1 MTPPSLSSL
10 KIESL
15 RGAATQF
22 ELPFE
27 KNKKLI
33 IIYGENGTGKSTVCD
48 AFDLLGN
55 GKVGSLDTRGLGIT
69 RKYWPTVGKTAADV
83 KVTLTTSGG
92 DCCVSLGKVD
102 VVVSNP
108 SLRPQVAVL
117 RRAQILGLIEA
128 KPADRYK
135 EISRFVDVS
144 GVEESETALRKL
156 ISDKTRENE
165 IAVARVGENHSEIHR
180 FWRESGTAIKGTDA
194 LAWAKQEVQR
204 DRSQLAE
211 RKNILGQLIT
221 LWDALL
227 VHPQKVAALQ
237 NQLET
242 NEAELGTSQ
251 ASLTKL
257 QESVAGDYLEVLDL
271 LKAAQLHLHKHP
283 NLDACPLCGSSEY
296 AEGLAEKV
304 NKRIESQGL
313 YGQLEQAKLNIAEK
327 ETAVLQTRQRLD
339 DAKASAQ
346 QDAQAL
352 QDYSEGS
359 DIPSDLVM
367 PSFPL
372 PTDTAKWSEWQ
383 ITHQSEKDTWSNSAE
398 ALIEDSRFIATL
410 SASLNVLEQNES
422 AAKDFDTL
430 LPRLKKTL
438 ELVEAE
444 RKKFTDTVLATISAR
459 VGELY
464 EAVHPGEGLNK
475 IGLALDSAKRASLEI
490 TTEFGGKLDT
500 PPQAYFSD
508 SHLDTLGLCVF
519 LALAE
524 RDSPESKI
532 LVLDDVLGSVDEP
545 HVDRVIEM
553 IYDVTA
559 KFRHCLVTTHYGPW
573 RHKYRWGW
581 LKNGQCQFLELT
593 RWSLSKGISHSRSV
607 PEAERLRGLLKDSS
621 PDHQAI
627 CAKAGVILEAVL
639 DFLTQLY
646 ECSVPRRPG
655 SNYTLGD
662 LLPAIDGKLKKALRV
677 EHRMENGSGVVTYA
691 EKFLDSHIT
700 EIARIA
706 QVRNVA
712 GCHFNALSFDLL
724 DSDSIAFG
732 TEVLALTDALIDHD
746 IGWPRNGKSG
756 SYWATT
762 GETRR
767 LHPLKK
773 PN

>member
-1 MTPPSLSSL
+1 MSSL
-10 KIESL
+10 LIESL
-15 RGAATQF
+15 RGAVTQF

-33 IIYGENGTGKSTVCD
+33 LIYGENGTGKSTVCD

-55 GKVGSLDTRGLGIT
+55 GKVGSLDTRGLGVT
-69 RKYWPTVGKTAADV
+69 RKYWPTLGKTFADV
-83 KVTLTTSGG
+83 KVTLATSGG
-92 DCCVSLGKVD
+92 DCCVSLNKAD

-108 SLRPQVAVL
+108 SLRPLVAVL

-144 GVEESETALRKL
+144 GIEDSEAALRKL
-156 ISDKTRENE
+156 ISDKARENE
-165 IAVARVGENHSEIHR
+165 IAVARVGENRSEIQR
-180 FWRESGTAIKGTDA
+180 FWQESRAPVKGADA
-194 LAWAKQEVQR
+194 LSWAKQEVLQ
-204 DRSQLAE
+204 DRNPLAE
-211 RKNILGQLIT
+211 RKRILDQLIT

-227 VHPQKVAALQ
+227 AHPQKIAGLDAQLQ
-237 NQLET
+237 NSET
-242 NEAELGTSQ
+242 ELVS
-251 ASLTKL
+251 A
-257 QESVAGDYLEVLDL
+257 QESLSSFQETVARDYMELLDL
-271 LKAAQLHLHKHP
+271 LKAAQAHFRQHP
-283 NLDACPLCGSSEY
+283 IQDACPLCGSSENV
-296 AEGLAEKV
+296 EGLVEKIDM
-304 NKRIESQGL
+304 RIESQGL
-313 YGQLEQAKLNIAEK
+313 YRQMEQVKRTVAEK
-327 ETAVLQTRQRLD
+327 KASVLQNQQRLD
-339 DAKASAQ
+339 DAKESVQ
-346 QDAQAL
+346 KDTQAL
-352 QDYSEGS
+352 QVYCCRN
-359 DIPSDLVM
+359 DIPPDITM
-367 PSFPL
+367 PAFPL
-372 PTDTAKWSEWQ
+372 PADTGKWSDWQ
-383 ITHQSEKDTWSNSAE
+383 ITHQPSRDAWSNASE
-398 ALIEDSRFIATL
+398 AIVEDRRFIATL
-410 SASLNVLEQNES
+410 SESLKVLELNERN
-422 AAKDFDTL
+422 AKEFDAL
-430 LPRLKKTL
+430 LPHLKKIL
-438 ELVEAE
+438 ELVEGE
-444 RKKFTDTVLATISAR
+444 RKKFTDTILAGLSTR

-464 EAVHPGEGLNK
+464 EAVHPGEGVNK

-593 RWSLSKGISHSRSV
+593 RWSFSKGITHSRSV
-607 PEAERLRGLLKDSS
+607 PEAERLRRLLVEPS

-627 CAKAGVILEAVL
+627 CAKAGVVLEAVL

-646 ECSVPRRPG
+646 ECNVPRRAG
-655 SNYTLGD
+655 NSYTLGD

-677 EHRMENGSGVVTYA
+677 EHRIEDGMGVVTFDVMLL
-691 EKFLDSHIT
+691 EPHIT
-700 EIARIA
+700 KIA
-706 QVRNVA
+706 QIAQIRNVA
-712 GCHFNALSFDLL
+712 GCHFNALSYELL
-724 DSDSIAFG
+724 DSDAVAFG
-732 TEVLALTDALIDHD
+732 TEVLALTDALIDHE

-773 PN
+773 PS

>member
-1 MTPPSLSSL
+1 MSPPSLSSIQ
-10 KIESL
+10 IESL
-15 RGAATQF
+15 RGAVTQF

-27 KNKKLI
+27 KNKKLM

-55 GKVGSLDTRGLGIT
+55 GKVGSLDTRGLGVT
-69 RKYWPTVGKTAADV
+69 RRYWPTVGKTAADV

-92 DCCVSLGKVD
+92 DCCVSLSKTD

-135 EISRFVDVS
+135 EISRFVDVFC
-144 GVEESETALRKL
+144 VEESEAALRKL
-156 ISDKTRENE
+156 ISDKVRENE
-165 IAVARVGENHSEIHR
+165 IAVARVDENQLEIQR
-180 FWRESGTAIKGTDA
+180 FWQESGASVKNTDA
-194 LAWAKQEVQR
+194 LVWAKQEVKQ
-204 DRSQLAE
+204 DCSQLHE
-211 RKNILGQLIT
+211 RKLVLGQLIT

-227 VHPQKVAALQ
+227 LHRQKVAGLQ
-237 NQLET
+237 EQLHTSER
-242 NEAELGTSQ
+242 ELGSAQ
-251 ASLTKL
+251 SSLIKL
-257 QESVAGDYLEVLDL
+257 QESVACDYLEVLDL
-271 LKAAQLHLHKHP
+271 LKAAQLHFHKHP
-283 NLDACPLCGSSEY
+283 GQDVCPLCGSSEN
-296 AEGLAEKV
+296 AEGLREKV

-313 YGQLEQAKLNIAEK
+313 YSQLEQAIRTVTEK
-327 ETAVLQTRQRLD
+327 EVTVQQIRQRLEN
-339 DAKASAQ
+339 AKTEALH
-346 QDAQAL
+346 DAQSL
-352 QDYSEGS
+352 QDCCVGSE
-359 DIPSDLVM
+359 IPSDL
-367 PSFPL
+367 PIPTFPL
-372 PTDTAKWSEWQ
+372 PTDTGKWLEWQ
-383 ITHQSEKDTWSNSAE
+383 NTHQSKKEAWSSA
-398 ALIEDSRFIATL
+398 IVTVVEDSRFIATL
-410 SASLNVLEQNES
+410 SASLNVLEQNQS
-422 AAKDFDTL
+422 TAKEFDTL
-430 LPRLKKTL
+430 LPRLKKVL

-444 RKKFTDTVLATISAR
+444 RKKFTDTVLSTISAR

-524 RDSPESKI
+524 RESPESKI

-553 IYDVTA
+553 IYDVAA
-559 KFRHCLVTTHYGPW
+559 KFRHCIVTTHYGPW

-581 LKNGQCQFLELT
+581 LKTGQCQFLELT
-593 RWSLSKGISHSRSV
+593 RWSLSKGISHSRSI
-607 PEAERLRGLLKDSS
+607 PEAERLRTLFKDSP

-646 ECSVPRRPG
+646 ECSVPRRAG

-662 LLPAIDGKLKKALRV
+662 LLPAVDGKLKKALRV
-677 EHRMENGSGVVTYA
+677 EHRIEDGSGLVTYA
-691 EKFLDSHIT
+691 EKFLESHIT
-700 EIARIA
+700 EIARIV

-724 DSDSIAFG
+724 DSDAIKFG
-732 TEVLALTDALIDHD
+732 TEVLALTDALVDHD

-773 PN
+773 PS